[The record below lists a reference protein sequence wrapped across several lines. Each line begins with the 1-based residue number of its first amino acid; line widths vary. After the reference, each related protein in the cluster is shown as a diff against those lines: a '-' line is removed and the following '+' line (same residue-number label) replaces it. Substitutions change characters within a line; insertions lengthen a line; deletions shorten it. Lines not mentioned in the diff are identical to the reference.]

1 VVATAISAAVP
12 RRRLTLEGQITAV
25 RPYGRPWVR
34 FDVEMTDG
42 TGSVTLRFLGRHAV
56 PGMIPGRTLRVEGT
70 PAEDHSKLVMLNPL
84 YEFTPEGRDRMC
96 PHGGSRALR
105 EQP

>member
-12 RRRLTLEGQITAV
+12 RQRSTLEGQVTAV
-25 RPYGRPWVR
+25 RAYVRPWVR

-42 TGSVTLRFLGRHAV
+42 TGSVTLRFIGRHAV
-56 PGMIPGRTLRVEGT
+56 PGMVPGKSLRVEGT
-70 PAEDHSKLVMLNPL
+70 PTEVHSKLVMLNPL
-84 YEFTPEGRDRMC
+84 YAFRPESGEKMC
-96 PHGGSRALR
+96 EPRRRSELG